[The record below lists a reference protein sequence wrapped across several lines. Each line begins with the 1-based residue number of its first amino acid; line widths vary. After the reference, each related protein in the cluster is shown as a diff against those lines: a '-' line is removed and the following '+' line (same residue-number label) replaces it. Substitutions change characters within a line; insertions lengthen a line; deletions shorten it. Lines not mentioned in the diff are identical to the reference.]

1 MEVIIVICIII
12 VFVLY
17 NTNFD
22 GESKEELRNK
32 IRYLEQKL
40 NGDDFKKLLVQ
51 TSREIENRKK
61 EAENEARE
69 IRARGRKYV
78 DSLTQRVTG
87 ELELKKLNL
96 QNDINN
102 FEIEKENLIKRN
114 SFLEGLYSSFQES
127 YISGRYWLVEQ
138 YIEVVAEKD
147 FAEIEFFKNKKNPAI
162 KASEKL
168 AEIQLERRELLRKY
182 KFLEY
187 QLKTY
192 EEYFP
197 FLLDYQNEILNDEIT
212 RDTNYVKSG
221 VDPVNRF
228 LNPEEY
234 SALSTTQKNQLALT
248 RYIQG
253 NLSNKDIG
261 KMYERYL
268 GYFYEKQG
276 YDIQF
281 IGIEKGV
288 EDLGQDLICS
298 KGNEVIVI
306 QAKCWAKNREIRERH
321 IFQLF
326 STTLLHKMENSN
338 KKAKY
343 TSILYTTAQLS
354 PLARDIAD
362 KLKVK
367 YVEYFSL
374 DKGYPMIKCNVG
386 KQGEKIYHLPFDQ
399 MYDKVKISGEDEF
412 YAKTVEEAENKGFR
426 RAFKFKGFSS

>member
-1 MEVIIVICIII
+1 M
-12 VFVLY
+12 
-17 NTNFD
+17 
-22 GESKEELRNK
+22 KEIPVAL
-32 IRYLEQKL
+32 L
-40 NGDDFKKLLVQ
+40 LLVLIYFIY
-51 TSREIENRKK
+51 TLYADKK
-61 EAENEARE
+61 R
-69 IRARGRKYV
+69 
-78 DSLTQRVTG
+78 
-87 ELELKKLNL
+87 LK
-96 QNDINN
+96 
-102 FEIEKENLIKRN
+102 NLI
-114 SFLEGLYSSFQES
+114 SFQGDKIQDLNKNLNALEIALQEKQNELNELS
-127 YISGRYWLVEQ
+127 SALNVLRSALFSIKSSTINGRMWLLNFIKDAFYLRDNAISEAL
-138 YIEVVAEKD
+138 IT
-147 FAEIEFFKNKKNPAI
+147 KKNPAF
-162 KASEKL
+162 KAAEKL
-168 AEIQLERRELLRKY
+168 SEIQSERRDLLIKY
-182 KFLEY
+182 KALEY

-212 RDTNYVKSG
+212 RDAGCVKSG
-221 VDPVNRF
+221 ADPVNRF
-228 LNPEEY
+228 LSPEEY

-248 RYIQG
+248 RYIQS
-253 NLSNKDIG
+253 NLSKKDIG

-298 KGNEVIVI
+298 KDNEVIVI
-306 QAKCWAKNREIRERH
+306 QAKCWSRNSEIRERH

-326 STTLLHKMENSN
+326 STTLLHKMENTN

-354 PLARDIAD
+354 PLARDIAN

-367 YVEYFSL
+367 YVEHFSL
-374 DKGYPMIKCNVG
+374 DKEYPMIKCNVG

-399 MYDKVKISGEDEF
+399 MYDKVKISGKDEF

>member
-1 MEVIIVICIII
+1 M
-12 VFVLY
+12 
-17 NTNFD
+17 
-22 GESKEELRNK
+22 KEIPVAL
-32 IRYLEQKL
+32 L
-40 NGDDFKKLLVQ
+40 LLVLIYFIY
-51 TSREIENRKK
+51 TFYADKK
-61 EAENEARE
+61 R
-69 IRARGRKYV
+69 
-78 DSLTQRVTG
+78 
-87 ELELKKLNL
+87 LK
-96 QNDINN
+96 N
-102 FEIEKENLIKRN
+102 FI
-114 SFLEGLYSSFQES
+114 SFQDDKIQALNKNLNALEIALQEKQNELNVLKPALFS
-127 YISGRYWLVEQ
+127 IHSSTINGRMWLLNFIKDAFYLRDNAIS
-138 YIEVVAEKD
+138 EVL
-147 FAEIEFFKNKKNPAI
+147 ITKKNPAF
-162 KASEKL
+162 KAAEKL
-168 AEIQLERRELLRKY
+168 SEIQRERRELLIKY
-182 KFLEY
+182 KALEY

-221 VDPVNRF
+221 ADPVNRF

-248 RYIQG
+248 RYIQS
-253 NLSNKDIG
+253 NLSKKDIG

-288 EDLGQDLICS
+288 EDLGQDLICF

-306 QAKCWAKNREIRERH
+306 QAKCWAKDKEIRERH

-326 STTLLHKMENSN
+326 STTLLHKMENPN

-412 YAKTVEEAENKGFR
+412 YAKTVEEAEKKGFR